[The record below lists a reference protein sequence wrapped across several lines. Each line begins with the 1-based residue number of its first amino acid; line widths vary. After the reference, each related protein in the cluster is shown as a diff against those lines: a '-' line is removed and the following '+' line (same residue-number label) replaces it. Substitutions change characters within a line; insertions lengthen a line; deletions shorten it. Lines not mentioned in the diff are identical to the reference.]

1 MSGRLSAAPGFA
13 RRTRFLAKVGAPKG
27 DIGDGEPSQPP
38 EIRHESRATNPLS
51 PETGKKADLFAID
64 VRRAHL
70 VPTLRVVSALIHQGQ
85 PADVTDVMVY
95 GAWVMR
101 DSRVLN
107 VDEADVIARA
117 EEAGHRAWR
126 RLVDEN
132 PDVPFPI
139 RLPPGALF

>member
-1 MSGRLSAAPGFA
+1 M
-13 RRTRFLAKVGAPKG
+13 
-27 DIGDGEPSQPP
+27 
-38 EIRHESRATNPLS
+38 
-51 PETGKKADLFAID
+51 
-64 VRRAHL
+64 
-70 VPTLRVVSALIHQGQ
+70 
-85 PADVTDVMVY
+85 TDVMVD
-95 GAWVMR
+95 GAWIMR